1 MILNSMRYQQQI
13 KAYDKQN
20 QPMALR
26 TKLYEIRQIFDN
38 ENTSRNVISTFV
50 NNTLYDIKHRKDL
63 TFPIF

>member
-38 ENTSRNVISTFV
+38 ENTPRNVISTFV